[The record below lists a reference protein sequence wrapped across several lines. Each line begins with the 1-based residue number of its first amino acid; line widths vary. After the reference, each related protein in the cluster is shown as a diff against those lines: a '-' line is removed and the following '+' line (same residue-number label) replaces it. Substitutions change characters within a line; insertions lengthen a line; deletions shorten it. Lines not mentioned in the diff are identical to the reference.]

1 MVCMPYAR
9 DLSSTRAISTSAF
22 SYLTTVTNLAFSQT
36 KLYNSLNAVG
46 KLFKREWIDEY
57 QLDFSDF
64 IKVREDNWFM
74 MKMYSVSPKITILG
88 NQKTYY
94 KFKKNFT

>member
-9 DLSSTRAISTSAF
+9 DLSSTRAISKSAF

-46 KLFKREWIDEY
+46 KLFKRE
-57 QLDFSDF
+57 
-64 IKVREDNWFM
+64 
-74 MKMYSVSPKITILG
+74 
-88 NQKTYY
+88 
-94 KFKKNFT
+94 